1 LLCQVDVL
9 RTLGMDSR
17 FRGNDGFSPIYCKQS
32 MRLLSTLGSTIIL
45 GCLLAACS
53 GGTTTGGT
61 PAGVPDPAPLPVAT
75 RGSLVTQAVAVPV
88 SVGGNSLST
97 LSPNVLA
104 GFLESEQAGT
114 LAVAGQ
120 PQCAVSVYRV
130 RYHTVGG
137 AGEATDASAAI
148 FVPSGGGS
156 SCGNSRPVLLYAHG
170 TSLQKSYDM
179 ADIAGNT
186 EAHLVA
192 AVFAAQGFIVVAPN
206 YTGYGGSALGYHP
219 YLDRVAQSSDM
230 IDALRA
236 ARGSFA
242 AIGARDSG
250 KLLVSGYSQGG
261 YVALATQRAMQE
273 QGGEFTLAAASG
285 MSGPY
290 AISRFGDALFGG
302 APRNGATVIVP
313 MIVNAGQHAGAALY
327 RTPADVYEARYAG
340 GIADLVPGT
349 LGSGDLV
356 GQGKLPA
363 SALFAADSMPQDA
376 GYGAYFGADNLI
388 RSDYRAAYL
397 ADLAAHP
404 CEGSAADPLAC
415 APGHGLRKWLLRN
428 DLRSYAPAAP
438 TLLCG
443 GHDDPT
449 VPYFNT
455 TGASAYFQA
464 RGARVTTLDID
475 DTPGLNDPFRTPKAG
490 FVAAKAI
497 LRAASGAG
505 AVASSYHAGLVAPF
519 CMAATRD
526 YFQRVIA
533 S

>member
-1 LLCQVDVL
+1 
-9 RTLGMDSR
+9 
-17 FRGNDGFSPIYCKQS
+17 
-32 MRLLSTLGSTIIL
+32 MRSFSTLGLTFGL
-45 GCLLAACS
+45 GILLAACS

-61 PAGVPDPAPLPVAT
+61 PAGVQNPAPLPTAT
-75 RGSLVTQAVAVPV
+75 RGSLVTQAAAVPV
-88 SVGGNSLST
+88 STGGNSLTT

-104 GFLESEQAGT
+104 GFLESEQTGT

-130 RYHTVGG
+130 RYNTVGG
-137 AGEATDASAAI
+137 AGEATDASAAV
-148 FVPSGGGS
+148 FVPSGSGA
-156 SCGNSRPVLLYAHG
+156 SCANSRPVLLYAHG

-186 EAHLVA
+186 EARLVA

-206 YTGYGGSALGYHP
+206 YTGYGGSSLGYHP
-219 YLDRVAQSSDM
+219 YLDRVAQASDM

-236 ARGSFA
+236 ARGSFT

-273 QGGEFTLAAASG
+273 QGGGEFTLAAASG

-290 AISRFGDALFGG
+290 AISRFGDELFGG

-313 MIVNAGQHAGAALY
+313 MIINAGQHASAALY
-327 RTPADVYEARYAG
+327 RTPADVYEAQYAG
-340 GIADLVPGT
+340 AIADLVPGT

-356 GQGKLPA
+356 SQGKLPS
-363 SALFAADSMPQDA
+363 SALFAADSMPQGA
-376 GYGAYFGADNLI
+376 AYTAYFGANHLI
-388 RSDYRAAYL
+388 RSDYRAGYL

-404 CEGSAADPLAC
+404 CEGSTTAALAC
-415 APGHGLRKWLLRN
+415 APEHKLRKWLVRN

-455 TGASAYFQA
+455 TSASAYFA
-464 RGARVTTLDID
+464 GRGSSITTLDID
-475 DTPGLNDPFRTPKAG
+475 DTPGLNDPFRTAKAG

-497 LRAASGAG
+497 LRAASGSG
-505 AVASSYHAGLVAPF
+505 SVASSYHAGLVAPF

-533 S
+533 G